1 MLQLSET
8 ITIYLAIGAPFGV
21 NFFLREQ
28 TGRETGRARSV
39 FKATVAGLLWP
50 FVAIASLPSRRKASR
65 KPPSQTGERETAL
78 GERTSAAIAT
88 AQGQL
93 FGALER
99 VRELAEE
106 DAAGSEDLEQ
116 KIRAVREGIEKYV
129 GLTLALVEMKLD
141 EQPAAREMEL
151 CRLAGRS
158 GEDLLLAGR
167 CVHRRNVT
175 RLIAHHARSRTELLH
190 AFATVREIDNERWP
204 VSPGEIAKARHL
216 SVAVLRFYGQAINLL
231 SLLEDERA
239 AMRAARLLDAE
250 CSRLR
255 RLEAASLQRDE
266 PVGVESRH
274 ALHNYTDWPT
284 PAR

>member
-21 NFFLREQ
+21 NFFLRD
-28 TGRETGRARSV
+28 ETGKGRSCARSV

-50 FVAIASLPSRRKASR
+50 FVAIASLPSRKASA
-65 KPPSQTGERETAL
+65 KPQAQSDERGSAL
-78 GERTSAAIAT
+78 DEQTSAAIAT
-88 AQGQL
+88 AERQL

-141 EQPAAREMEL
+141 EQPTAREMEL

-204 VSPGEIAKARHL
+204 VSPTEIAKARHL

-231 SLLEDERA
+231 SLLEDESA

-266 PVGVESRH
+266 TVGVESKH